1 MKGIKLFIELPFLD
15 ELEALNHRVG
25 VVMKYDITNY
35 EAFSL
40 ELENVFMS
48 SVEINPENFQ
58 VEFENKLETILPVGN
73 VKVAWVNNE
82 QLRITFHN
90 QEFHHEFGI
99 MVKPE
104 SHCKFNM
111 LRRLVLGS
119 FISFSVSQSRVDYRI
134 C

>member
-1 MKGIKLFIELPFLD
+1 MKGIKFFVELPFVE

-25 VVMKYDITNY
+25 VVMKYDIVNY

-58 VEFENKLETILPVGN
+58 VEFENKLETVLPVGN

-99 MVKPE
+99 MVKPQ
-104 SHCKFNM
+104 SHCKFST
-111 LRRLVLGS
+111 LKALFG
-119 FISFSVSQSRVDYRI
+119 Y
-134 C
+134 

>member
-1 MKGIKLFIELPFLD
+1 
-15 ELEALNHRVG
+15 
-25 VVMKYDITNY
+25 MKYDIANY

-73 VKVAWVNNE
+73 VKFAWVNNE

-99 MVKPE
+99 MVKPQ
-104 SHCKFNM
+104 SHCKFNT
-111 LRRLVLGS
+111 LRRVL
-119 FISFSVSQSRVDYRI
+119 F
-134 C
+134 